1 MTTDWPMFWVQV
13 VVGLGTLALAW
24 VSSSAARRAV
34 ESSRVANALS
44 AKASEDAA
52 AAHRR
57 DAEKSE
63 REQASKIWV
72 SMIVIT
78 DSSRAGAPIH
88 GVLLIRNSSDRPVSD
103 IRILSRGWS
112 SAKKQ
117 WFAKEE
123 CRIPVV
129 YPGDTTVASRNSK
142 TDWDVPEHY
151 FPHFAADYNHAGG
164 PRDDPYYVQSVE
176 FTDADG
182 RRWRLTSGHRLER
195 AEPAS

>member
-1 MTTDWPMFWVQV
+1 MFWVQV

-44 AKASEDAA
+44 EKASEDAA

-57 DAEKSE
+57 DAEKIE

-78 DSSRAGAPIH
+78 DPSKAGAPIH

-112 SAKKQ
+112 SAKKH
-117 WFAKEE
+117 WFVKEK
-123 CRIPVV
+123 CRITVV

-151 FPHFAADYNHAGG
+151 FPHFGADYNHAGG
-164 PRDDPYYVQSVE
+164 PRDDPYYVQLAE

-182 RRWRLTSGHRLER
+182 RRWHLTSGHRLER
-195 AEPAS
+195 AEAAA